1 MDIHPALKVALAQL
15 PGANLAD
22 TCRAAMEAHLG
33 MGHPHDDTPYTIAQ
47 QDAIHKQLWPQLW
60 QDMCSVVE
68 QVGIQSA
75 AYDSATCDRPWNYR
89 TPSPV
94 LILPDS
100 GVADDK

>member
-1 MDIHPALKVALAQL
+1 MDAY
-15 PGANLAD
+15 
-22 TCRAAMEAHLG
+22 LG
-33 MGHPHDDTPYTIAQ
+33 MGDLDGDTPYTIEQ
-47 QDAIHKQLWPQLW
+47 QDAIHKLWQALW

-100 GVADDK
+100 SPWGDESYRDA

>member
-1 MDIHPALKVALAQL
+1 
-15 PGANLAD
+15 
-22 TCRAAMEAHLG
+22 MEAHLG